1 MGAAVLLAL
10 VVAVVLLT
18 PDEPL
23 PPFDASSSLPDGYRA
38 VAILLEDAG
47 VEVRSV
53 GPSAN
58 GGDAGAEGEGPG
70 ELPRVGAG
78 EGMVVPVPEYLSGR
92 ARAELDAAAGRGAT
106 VVVAEDYFQIPVSEL
121 TRTPAQAVERGSC
134 NIAALE
140 QLSAIDAIDP
150 VTLDAP
156 VGAATCFGDSF
167 GAHVSEEPMG
177 DGRLVEL
184 SSPYL
189 WANAR
194 LQPDKEDGGRALDNG
209 AMAVALLGEL
219 DAVTFVLPVAPA
231 EFVADGSRNP
241 LELIPLP
248 VELAL
253 VQGIGAFI
261 LYAFWRSRR
270 LGQPVAEAMP
280 VEVAGS
286 ELVEAVGGL
295 LRRTG
300 SARSAAEVL
309 RSDARR
315 NLSSPLGVPP
325 GGDPA
330 AVVSAVSARTGRS
343 PGDVQRLLYDD
354 PVPDAAA
361 LVALSQALDELELEV
376 ADVQPTR

>member
-58 GGDAGAEGEGPG
+58 GGDAGAEGEGSG

-78 EGMVVPVPEYLSGR
+78 EGIVVPVLEYLSGR
-92 ARAELDAAAGRGAT
+92 ARTELDPA
-106 VVVAEDYFQIPVSEL
+106 SEL

-134 NIAALE
+134 NIARLE

-150 VTLDAP
+150 VTMDAP

-209 AMAVALLGEL
+209 PMVVALLGEL

-231 EFVADGSRNP
+231 DFVADGNRNP

-330 AVVSAVSARTGRS
+330 AVVSAISARTGRS
-343 PGDVQRLLYDD
+343 PGDVKRLLYDD
-354 PVPDAAA
+354 PVPDAGA
-361 LVALSQALDELELEV
+361 LVALSRALDELELEV